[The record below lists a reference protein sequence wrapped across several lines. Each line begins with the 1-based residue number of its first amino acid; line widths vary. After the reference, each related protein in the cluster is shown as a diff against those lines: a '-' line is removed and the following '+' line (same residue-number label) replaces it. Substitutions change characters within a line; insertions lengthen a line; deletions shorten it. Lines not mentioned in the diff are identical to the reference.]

1 MFWDVKVL
9 HPQNWSA
16 IRETPSTSHGDP
28 FSWWWT
34 FSWKPPKLVSLD
46 LDSHFKPCKH
56 PHPIPWNTGWFKIIL
71 IIFWVVVT
79 PITQLVSPP
88 IMHQSTAV
96 YLMDR
101 LNIYHGTLLSVP
113 LGWYWTENQQVG
125 HLWSGANMWYSDNND
140 NNNNK
145 NSSSNNNNKNNNKY
159 EATFTHQNSFSRSRG
174 SIDFEQPGVLHE
186 TFGLLHQRIFVAVWI
201 ICASNVQFVAKDGN
215 FVSCF
220 CFFVEFTGNING
232 VCSLW
237 TWGPGCWKTS
247 TSSNSGIV
255 SGTSWDP

>member
-1 MFWDVKVL
+1 M
-9 HPQNWSA
+9 
-16 IRETPSTSHGDP
+16 G
-28 FSWWWT
+28 
-34 FSWKPPKLVSLD
+34 
-46 LDSHFKPCKH
+46 
-56 PHPIPWNTGWFKIIL
+56 
-71 IIFWVVVT
+71 
-79 PITQLVSPP
+79 
-88 IMHQSTAV
+88 
-96 YLMDR
+96 
-101 LNIYHGTLLSVP
+101 
-113 LGWYWTENQQVG
+113 
-125 HLWSGANMWYSDNND
+125 YSDNND

-232 VCSLW
+232 VCSL
-237 TWGPGCWKTS
+237 
-247 TSSNSGIV
+247 
-255 SGTSWDP
+255 